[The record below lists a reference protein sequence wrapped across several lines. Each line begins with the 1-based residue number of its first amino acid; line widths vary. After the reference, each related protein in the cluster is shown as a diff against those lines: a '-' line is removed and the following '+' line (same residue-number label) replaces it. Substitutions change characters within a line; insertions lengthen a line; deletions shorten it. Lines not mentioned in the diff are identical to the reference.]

1 MRLSYLKKLPYD
13 IWMMITHH
21 LNSSDALKLFW
32 ALWQEKIFEFDDV
45 VQAFNKFTLIKL
57 TVIKENP

>member
-1 MRLSYLKKLPYD
+1 MRLSYLKKIPYD

-45 VQAFNKFTLIKL
+45 VQAFNKFTLIK
-57 TVIKENP
+57 I